1 MPWPLALTLTL
12 AAAAG
17 GPPPPAGA
25 AEGRYESVRL
35 TGTVIALTDALKSF
49 GLAADPEPIGQQ
61 VVLKGDDGTI
71 TPLVC
76 DTASRALF
84 RDPRLRNRR
93 TEIEGRRRKGLPYL
107 QVVSLRIDD
116 NGTMRT
122 PEYFCEICKI
132 SVRFPQTCPCC
143 QGPMELRM
151 KPATR

>member
-1 MPWPLALTLTL
+1 MPWCLVLMLAV
-12 AAAAG
+12 AASG
-17 GPPPPAGA
+17 PPPAGA
-25 AEGRYESVRL
+25 PEQRYETVRL
-35 TGTVIALTDALKSF
+35 TGTVAALTDALKSF
-49 GLAADPEPIGQQ
+49 GLTVDSEPIGQQ

-71 TPLVC
+71 TPLLC
-76 DTASRALF
+76 DNASRALF

-93 TEIEGRRRKGLPYL
+93 AEIEGRRRQGLPYL

-116 NGTMRT
+116 NGVLRT

-132 SVRFPQTCPCC
+132 RVRFPQTCPCC